1 MFSLTF
7 RRTLFR
13 RCDRIFQNR
22 GKLNDSSNRET
33 KEKRS
38 KCCECVAA
46 GVTGKIPSVV
56 FGENENEKKQQK
68 NSKERRRR
76 GRKTKKKERKEN
88 NMIVDRDAMAMTEAH
103 PPTSSAASSASSSSS
118 SSSSSTAAA
127 AAAAASAASAAA
139 AAAVLTNYANFPFP
153 FGLAGLSGG
162 LAGQLNAKQSG
173 AFILHFLFSFRQFCK
188 QKPPAN

>member
-1 MFSLTF
+1 
-7 RRTLFR
+7 
-13 RCDRIFQNR
+13 
-22 GKLNDSSNRET
+22 
-33 KEKRS
+33 
-38 KCCECVAA
+38 
-46 GVTGKIPSVV
+46 
-56 FGENENEKKQQK
+56 
-68 NSKERRRR
+68 
-76 GRKTKKKERKEN
+76 
-88 NMIVDRDAMAMTEAH
+88 MIVDRDAMAMTEAH
-103 PPTSSAASSASSSSS
+103 PPTSSAASSASSSS